1 MVGTSNVYVSVTK
14 AANTRHQET
23 YRRPLHSW
31 MLSVEPH
38 HTNIPIPGIHKKD
51 PEPIHY
57 AAARNEETGIYTIN
71 THSIESEPAIIGN
84 ILVAES
90 AKTSPEDIHRLLEE
104 LLGSGSS
111 SKQNDSS
118 DNDDPEY
125 WIRRALHAMQKQSL
139 AEAFDLEEF
148 MTWARSYEARR
159 IENEAPALVA
169 YPKVHKDHEKKAN
182 KHRFWISR
190 PMADRT
196 KTNDRGEALTYG
208 GLM

>member
-1 MVGTSNVYVSVTK
+1 MVGTSNVYVSVTR
-14 AANTRHQET
+14 APSSPRQET
-23 YRRPLHSW
+23 YHRTPHTW

-38 HTNIPIPGIHKKD
+38 HTNIPVPGMHRKD

-57 AAARNEETGIYTIN
+57 AALRNEETGFYTIT
-71 THSIESEPAIIGN
+71 THQIENEPVIIGN

-90 AKTSPEDIHRLLEE
+90 AKTSPEDVRKLLEE
-104 LLGSGSS
+104 LLGSKNHRDGG
-111 SKQNDSS
+111 
-118 DNDDPEY
+118 DDDEPEN
-125 WIRRALHAMQKQSL
+125 WIRRVLHAMQKQNI
-139 AEAFDLEEF
+139 AESFNLDEF
-148 MTWARSYEARR
+148 ITWAHSYEARR
-159 IENEAPALVA
+159 LENEAPALVA

-190 PMADRT
+190 PMAERT